1 MRWQSFNSVKPFGM
15 PTSKTSAA
23 SLPYWLSACCWLTIL
38 LAGCSTATRESG
50 RYSQPIDSA
59 PAQKVDVSQVADA
72 VPRVEPLSRYGNPES
87 YKVLGKRYYTVKES
101 RGYVKRGIASWY
113 GTKFHGHRTSSGE
126 PYDMYSMS
134 AAHKTLPLPTYARVT
149 NLDNGQSVIVK
160 INDRGPFH
168 DNRLIDL
175 SYAAA
180 SRLGILRSGTGFVE
194 IRTIDPRRSVVAAKP
209 AHSVTAEARTPVA
222 SVAEREPE
230 LYLQLGAFL
239 ERNNAERLQNRLSDI
254 EMQGTLHIQETRLN
268 QEQLYRVRIGPLD
281 SVESADRIS
290 QILQNAGI
298 DSPRVVVD

>member
-15 PTSKTSAA
+15 PTNKTSTA
-23 SLPYWLSACCWLTIL
+23 SLAFWLPVCCWLTVL
-38 LAGCSTATRESG
+38 LAGCSTTPRDSG

-59 PAQKVDVSQVADA
+59 PKQKVDVSQVADA
-72 VPRVEPLSRYGNPES
+72 VPRVEPRSRYGNPAS
-87 YKVLGKRYYTVKES
+87 YKVLGKRYYTMKES
-101 RGYVKRGIASWY
+101 QGYVKRGIASWY

-149 NLDNGQSVIVK
+149 NLKNGKSVIVK

-180 SRLGILRSGTGFVE
+180 SRLDIVRSGTGFVE
-194 IRTIDPRRSVVAAKP
+194 IRTIDPKESVPAKP
-209 AHSVTAEARTPVA
+209 VATLTARAQKPVSTA
-222 SVAEREPE
+222 SEQRPA
-230 LYLQLGAFL
+230 LYLQLGAYV
-239 ERNNAERLQNRLSDI
+239 ERNKAERLQNRLSDI

-268 QEQLYRVRIGPLD
+268 QEQLYRVRVGPLD

-290 QILQNAGI
+290 QILQSEGI